1 MNQIFKEDE
10 KEQPTKTKIVSI
22 RVSDMDLKMFLYWL
36 MTNKG
41 PMSEFTRRVWK
52 KTAEYEEYSQVED
65 KEWLKEIIEK
75 AENKN
80 SK

>member
-1 MNQIFKEDE
+1 MNQIFEEDE
-10 KEQPTKTKIVSI
+10 KEKPAKTKIVSI

-52 KTAEYEEYSQVED
+52 KTAEYEEYSRLKD
-65 KEWLKEIIEK
+65 KKWLKEIVEEAEK
-75 AENKN
+75 WNN
-80 SK
+80 

>member
-10 KEQPTKTKIVSI
+10 KETPAKTKIVSI

-36 MTNKG
+36 MVNKG

-52 KTAEYEEYSQVED
+52 KTAEYEEYSRLKD
-65 KEWLKEIIEK
+65 KDWLKELIEEGEK
-75 AENKN
+75 
-80 SK
+80 